1 MTQHLFYSF
10 QSGSTT
16 PNFKISLEDPQV
28 SSDHGMSR
36 MDMGYSGCGCQWEE
50 EEAEAT
56 EGACRS
62 PHAHWAR
69 AAHPRVHI
77 CGQLL
82 LFSSLW
88 FRGNVS
94 PVLSVPWPINNPH
107 LLSWQPA
114 PRFCPCLQVRLPE
127 RPGLHP
133 LGDRLPTSLE
143 EHL

>member
-16 PNFKISLEDPQV
+16 PNCKISLEDPQV

-36 MDMGYSGCGCQWEE
+36 MDMGYSGCGCHREE
-50 EEAEAT
+50 DEAEAT

-82 LFSSLW
+82 LFSSLR
-88 FRGNVS
+88 FRGKRVACSLISLTNQQS
-94 PVLSVPWPINNPH
+94 PSVVMTT
-107 LLSWQPA
+107 S
-114 PRFCPCLQVRLPE
+114 
-127 RPGLHP
+127 
-133 LGDRLPTSLE
+133 TSLLPMSSSAVARE
-143 EHL
+143 TRSASAW